1 MKVKITP
8 FNACG
13 EITAPPS
20 KSFAHRYLIA
30 AYLAG
35 KKCTVKN
42 VGDSDDVNAT
52 FNALKSLGGKL
63 ERRGDDIMVFGR
75 EKADKVT
82 VDCAESGSTMR
93 FLLPVASALG
103 ITAEFTGS
111 ERLLSRPIEDI
122 ARAVEGHG
130 GAITGHKTNGQLQAG
145 KYILDGSLSS
155 QFVTGLMFAL
165 SVLKGE
171 SEIVLNGKRV
181 SAGYIDITLAVLRE
195 FGVKITETATG
206 YKITGGYNPPS
217 EVTVEGDWSSA
228 AFMLSVGALT
238 GEVTVKNLKYPSLQ
252 SDSAIVDI
260 LRKFGATVT
269 ADKNSVT
276 AKKGEITGVNAIDC
290 ENCPDIAQVISS
302 IAAFYKGDTVLT
314 GIKRLKIKESD
325 RINAIIKTLASCGIK
340 AVSDGENLTVFGG
353 NPKGGI
359 FDGGNDHRTVM
370 SSAVIACGADGVSV
384 IDGAEHCAK
393 SYPEFFEDLK
403 RLGGKVDVN
412 I

>member
-13 EITAPPS
+13 EVIAPPS

-42 VGDSDDVNAT
+42 VGNSDDVNAT
-52 FNALKSLGGKL
+52 VRALKSLGGKL
-63 ERRGDDIMVFGR
+63 ERKGDDVVVLGK
-75 EKADKVT
+75 EKADNVT
-82 VDCAESGSTMR
+82 VDCGESGSTLR
-93 FLLPVASALG
+93 FLLPVAAALG
-103 ITAEFTGS
+103 INAEFTGS

-122 ARAVEGHG
+122 ARAVEGHS
-130 GAITGHKTNGQLQAG
+130 AVITGHKTCGRLQAG

-155 QFVTGLMFAL
+155 QFITGLLFAL
-165 SVLKGE
+165 SVLDGE
-171 SEIVLNGKRV
+171 SEIVLTGKRV
-181 SAGYIDITLAVLRE
+181 SAGYIDITLSVLRE
-195 FGVKITETATG
+195 FGVQITETATG
-206 YKITGGYNPPS
+206 YIITGGYNPPS
-217 EVTVEGDWSSA
+217 EVTVEGDWSGA
-228 AFMLSVGALT
+228 AFMLSIGALT

-252 SDSAIVDI
+252 SDSAIVGI
-260 LRKFGATVT
+260 LQKFGVCLT

-276 AKKGEITGVNAIDC
+276 AKKGDISGVNAIDC

-302 IAAFYKGDTVLT
+302 IAAFYKGETVLT

-325 RINAIIKTLASCGIK
+325 RIIAIINTLASCGIK

-353 NPKGGI
+353 NPKGGS

-412 I
+412 L